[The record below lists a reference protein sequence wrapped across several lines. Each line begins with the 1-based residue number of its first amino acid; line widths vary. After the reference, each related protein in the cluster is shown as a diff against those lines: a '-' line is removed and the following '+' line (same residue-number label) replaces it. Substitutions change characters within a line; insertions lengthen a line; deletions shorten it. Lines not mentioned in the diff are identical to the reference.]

1 MQISPRVH
9 ALRIPF
15 VLEPVPG
22 RKLERSVHA
31 YLLQAG
37 EVTLIDSGVAG
48 AGAAIFHCLENLG
61 GSPGE
66 ITRLLLTHAHP
77 DHLGGAPGVAASA
90 GCMVAAHPLDVP
102 WIEDTERQFR
112 ERPVP
117 GFHDLV
123 EGPVKVSQLLK
134 DNDVLELGD
143 GAHLRALHTPGHSR
157 GHLAFLLEEEGVLFC
172 GDCLPQ
178 QGTFPIYEDV
188 LGLAGSI
195 RRLKAL
201 PGVKSILSSWD
212 EPRLDTE
219 ALSLFDQALDCLQH
233 THETVWQATRETSS
247 QNPTEIAPL
256 VFQKLGLPPLPPHPV
271 LVESIRA
278 HLRAGNCRNFT
289 G

>member
-143 GAHLRALHTPGHSR
+143 DEHTCAPCTPLGTRGGTWPSSWRRRACSSAATACPNRGPSPFTRTSWNSR
-157 GHLAFLLEEEGVLFC
+157 A
-172 GDCLPQ
+172 PS
-178 QGTFPIYEDV
+178 
-188 LGLAGSI
+188 AGS
-195 RRLKAL
+195 R
-201 PGVKSILSSWD
+201 P
-212 EPRLDTE
+212 
-219 ALSLFDQALDCLQH
+219 C
-233 THETVWQATRETSS
+233 RE
-247 QNPTEIAPL
+247 
-256 VFQKLGLPPLPPHPV
+256 
-271 LVESIRA
+271 
-278 HLRAGNCRNFT
+278 
-289 G
+289 